1 MKGWKKTDN
10 AKSRNSESGRK
21 AIELSEKK
29 TSRQGSI
36 IRNKNNF
43 IVIKWPIHQE
53 VTVIINV
60 FASTNRASNT

>member
-1 MKGWKKTDN
+1 MDN